1 MNLRDEKV
9 MSNMKHMKMAIFVLT
24 VAILGT
30 SALIV
35 NPGKMAYAQ
44 GNVTQGNVTQGNNTQ
59 GDVTK
64 TIDADSLI
72 KALKARHP
80 ILAQLVTNEDKD
92 LVVKLKDLDTKE
104 AIKTALALNMLHL
117 LQQYREIDQP
127 K

>member
-1 MNLRDEKV
+1 MNIRDEKV
-9 MSNMKHMKMAIFVLT
+9 MSNMKHMKIAIFVLT

-30 SALIV
+30 TALIV

-44 GNVTQGNVTQGNNTQ
+44 GNITQGNKTQGNVTT
-59 GDVTK
+59 

-80 ILAQLVTNEDKD
+80 ILAELVTNEDKD

-104 AIKTALALNMLHL
+104 AVKTALALNMLHL

>member
-1 MNLRDEKV
+1 MNIRDEKV
-9 MSNMKHMKMAIFVLT
+9 MSNMKHMKIAIFVLT

-30 SALIV
+30 TALIV

-44 GNVTQGNVTQGNNTQ
+44 GNITQGNVTQGN
-59 GDVTK
+59 VTT

-80 ILAQLVTNEDKD
+80 ILAQLVTNEDRD

>member
-1 MNLRDEKV
+1 MFK
-9 MSNMKHMKMAIFVLT
+9 MKHMKIAIFVLA
-24 VAILGT
+24 VSILGT

-35 NPGKMAYAQ
+35 NSGNMAYA
-44 GNVTQGNVTQGNNTQ
+44 QGNNTQ

-80 ILAQLVTNEDKD
+80 VLAQLVTNEDKD

-104 AIKTALALNMLHL
+104 AVKTALALNMLHL
-117 LQQYREIDQP
+117 LQQYREIDEPQ
-127 K
+127 

>member
-1 MNLRDEKV
+1 MNIRDERV
-9 MSNMKHMKMAIFVLT
+9 MSNMKHMKIAIFVLT

-35 NPGKMAYAQ
+35 NSGKMAYAQ
-44 GNVTQGNVTQGNNTQ
+44 GNITQGNKTQGNVTT
-59 GDVTK
+59 

>member
-1 MNLRDEKV
+1 MNIRDEKV
-9 MSNMKHMKMAIFVLT
+9 MSNMKHMKIAIFVLT

-30 SALIV
+30 TALIV

-44 GNVTQGNVTQGNNTQ
+44 GNVTQGNKTQGN
-59 GDVTK
+59 VTT

>member
-1 MNLRDEKV
+1 MNIRDEKV
-9 MSNMKHMKMAIFVLT
+9 MSNMKHMKIAIFVLT

-30 SALIV
+30 TALIV

-44 GNVTQGNVTQGNNTQ
+44 GNITQGNVTQGN
-59 GDVTK
+59 VTT